1 MASLTVENYVK
12 AILQVQQKSGDTMVS
27 PGALAARLGVSP
39 GSVTS
44 MLKTLS
50 ESGLVSYVPY
60 EGVELTETGQ
70 KLATRM
76 LRRHRLIELFLHDT
90 LNLTWDQVHEE
101 AEELEHA
108 VSEFLV
114 DRIDEF
120 LGHPGAD
127 PHGAPIPSADGQMRD
142 DQRGTITLAACQI
155 GDRIRFIRVV
165 NQEPDFLRYLSD
177 SGFQLGEVGAVVENS
192 HDAGVVRTEINGQ
205 QFTVGLRAA
214 QTILVERTSAQA
226 T

>member
-12 AILQVQQKSGDTMVS
+12 AILQVQQKSGDALVS
-27 PGALAARLGVSP
+27 PGALASRLGVSP

-44 MLKTLS
+44 MLKTLA

-60 EGVELTETGQ
+60 EGVKLTDAGT

-76 LRRHRLIELFLHDT
+76 VRRHRLIELFLHNT

-108 VSEFLV
+108 VSEFLI
-114 DRIDEF
+114 DRIDDY

-127 PHGAPIPSADGQMRD
+127 PHGAPIPAADGQMRGNSAD
-142 DQRGTITLAACQI
+142 TVTLDTCETGDQV
-155 GDRIRFIRVV
+155 RFVRVV

-177 SGFQLGEVGAVVENS
+177 SGFQLGKVGAIVENS
-192 HDAGVVRTEINGQ
+192 HDAGVIRAAIEGQ
-205 QFTVGLRAA
+205 QITVDRQAA
-214 QTILVERTSAQA
+214 QSILVERTGS
-226 T
+226 

>member
-12 AILQVQQKSGDTMVS
+12 AILQVGKKSGADLVS
-27 PGALAARLGVSP
+27 PGALATRLGVSP

-44 MLKTLS
+44 MLKTLA

-60 EGVELTETGQ
+60 EGVRLTDAGH

-76 LRRHRLIELFLHDT
+76 VRRHRLIELFLHNT
-90 LNLTWDQVHEE
+90 LNLTWDQVHQE

-114 DRIDEF
+114 DRIDEY

-127 PHGAPIPSADGQMRD
+127 PHGAPIPSADGQMRGD
-142 DQRGTITLAACQI
+142 MASTVTLADCQI
-155 GDRIRFIRVV
+155 GERVRFVRVV

-177 SGFQLGEVGAVVENS
+177 SGFQLGKVGGIVENS
-192 HDAGVVRTEINGQ
+192 HDAGVIRTEIDGQ

-214 QTILVERTSAQA
+214 QSILVERAIP
-226 T
+226 